1 VDAKEAK
8 AIESGLRASR
18 LFGSLDA
25 ALIAELA
32 RITVSRTFARGAA
45 LWRAGEPAGF
55 FTVITRGLVEIVR
68 QAADGLAADGGA
80 IIAIF
85 GPRES
90 IGDVAAVRQAPYP
103 AGALALTQQVD
114 VLMVPAGSVVEA
126 MRSHAAVAAAVN
138 SSLVEHT
145 HALQEKIRIM
155 TAGAVPRR
163 LATLVLH
170 LADRFGDEIDDGSI
184 LVPVA
189 LSRSELAR
197 IVGATVETTIR
208 AMSRWRKQGLLQ
220 TTPQG
225 FLVRDLEALRAIA
238 VGSEEAPG
246 G

>member
-1 VDAKEAK
+1 VDARGTR
-8 AIESGLRASR
+8 AIENGLRASR

-25 ALIAELA
+25 GLIADFA
-32 RITVSRTFARGAA
+32 RVAVSRAFVRGAPI
-45 LWRAGEPAGF
+45 WRAGDPADF

-68 QAADGLAADGGA
+68 QGESESGA

-90 IGDVAAVRQAPYP
+90 IGDVAALRRGPYP
-103 AGALALTQQVD
+103 AGALALTQQVEI
-114 VLMVPAGSVVEA
+114 LMVPAASVIEA
-126 MRSHAAVAAAVN
+126 MHSHAAVAAAVN
-138 SSLVEHT
+138 ASLVEHT
-145 HALQEKIRIM
+145 RALQEKIRIM

-170 LADRFGDEIDDGSI
+170 LADRFGDEVDDGSV

-197 IVGATVETTIR
+197 IVGATVETIIR
-208 AMSRWRKQGLLQ
+208 ALSRWRKRGLLQ

-225 FLVRDLEALRAIA
+225 FLVRDVEALRVIA
-238 VGSEEAPG
+238 AGTEEAAG

>member
-1 VDAKEAK
+1 VEATGTK

-25 ALIAELA
+25 ALIADFA
-32 RITVSRTFARGAA
+32 RSTVPRKFARGAA
-45 LWRAGEPAGF
+45 LWSAGDPASF

-68 QAADGLAADGGA
+68 LGPDGGGA

-90 IGDVAAVRQAPYP
+90 IGDVAAVKQAPYP

-114 VLMVPAGSVVEA
+114 VLMVPAGPVVEA
-126 MRSHAAVAAAVN
+126 MRSHTDVAAAVN

-145 HALQEKIRIM
+145 QALQEKIRIM

-170 LADRFGDEIDDGSI
+170 LADRFGDELDDGSI

-189 LSRSELAR
+189 LSRNELAR

-208 AMSRWRKQGLLQ
+208 AMSRWRKQGLVQ
-220 TTPQG
+220 TTAQG
-225 FLVRDLEALRAIA
+225 FLVRDLEVLRAIA
-238 VGSEEAPG
+238 AGAEEAPG

>member
-1 VDAKEAK
+1 VDARGTK
-8 AIESGLRASR
+8 AVESGLRASR

-25 ALIAELA
+25 AFIAEFA
-32 RITVSRTFARGAA
+32 PVTVPRTFGRGAP
-45 LWRAGEPAGF
+45 LWRAGDRADF

-68 QAADGLAADGGA
+68 PGPDGEGA

-103 AGALALTQQVD
+103 ASALALTQQVD
-114 VLMVPAGSVVEA
+114 VLSVPAGAVVEA
-126 MRSHAAVAAAVN
+126 MHLHAAVAAAVN
-138 SSLVEHT
+138 ASLVEHT
-145 HALQEKIRIM
+145 SALQEKIRIM

-170 LADRFGDEIDDGSI
+170 LADRFGDEVDEGAI

-189 LSRSELAR
+189 LSRGELAR

-208 AMSRWRKQGLLQ
+208 AMSRWRKLGLVQ
-220 TTPQG
+220 TTAHG
-225 FLVRDLEALRAIA
+225 FLVRDLERLRAIA
-238 VGSEEAPG
+238 AGTEEASAD
-246 G
+246 

>member
-1 VDAKEAK
+1 VDATGTK
-8 AIESGLRASR
+8 AIENGLRASR

-25 ALIAELA
+25 ARIADFA
-32 RITVSRTFARGAA
+32 RITLPRKFARGAS
-45 LWRAGEPAGF
+45 LWSAGDPAKF

-68 QAADGLAADGGA
+68 HGANGSGA

-90 IGDVAAVRQAPYP
+90 IGDVAAVQQAPYP

-114 VLMVPAGSVVEA
+114 VLMVPADPVIEA
-126 MRSHAAVAAAVN
+126 MHSHPEVTAAVN
-138 SSLVEHT
+138 ASLVEHT
-145 HALQEKIRIM
+145 RALQEKIRIM

-170 LADRFGDEIDDGSI
+170 LADRFGDELDDGSI

-189 LSRSELAR
+189 LSRGELAR

-225 FLVRDLEALRAIA
+225 FLVRDLEALR
-238 VGSEEAPG
+238 VLTTGTDESPG